1 MCLIIHKPDANSK
14 IPNEYIKNAENI
26 NPDGFGITYLDG
38 PVPETHTTMC
48 YDEAH
53 DLIIEERPFVA
64 HYRYATVGDVNE
76 HNCHPFSFGTNH
88 WLYSNGTV
96 ADLGDKNKCDTKVV
110 AEYLNKTPKQYWH
123 MMLSMTDT
131 RFTIINDKCR
141 VKRYG
146 KWHIKD
152 GIYYSK
158 NNCFFKKSVGYN
170 TYYDSKG
177 WAFDPNDAVNP
188 YYDDDFDYDDD
199 FESNNFIAVYGTLKH
214 GESNNALISGSNF
227 VGTGVTVD
235 RYPMFYSVD
244 NRGYKGIPYV
254 YDYPDEGN
262 QIQVEVYEVDDPLM
276 REDIDI
282 LEGHPT
288 HYTRQ
293 QIEIRLDNDELVT
306 AWLYFSATDFG
317 YNQLEPM
324 KSVY

>member
-1 MCLIIHKPDANSK
+1 MCLIIHKPNAESK
-14 IPNEYIKNAENI
+14 IPANYIKNAETI

-38 PVPETHTTMC
+38 PTPETHTTMC
-48 YDEAH
+48 YNEAH
-53 DLIIEERPFVA
+53 DLITQERPFVA
-64 HYRYATVGDVNE
+64 HYRYATVGNVNE

-96 ADLGDKNKCDTKVV
+96 ADLGNKNKSDTKVV
-110 AEYLNKTPKQYWH
+110 AEYLNKVPKKYWH

-158 NNCFFKKSVGYN
+158 DNCFFDRTVGYN

-177 WAFDPNDAVNP
+177 WAYDPYEDDYD
-188 YYDDDFDYDDD
+188 YYDD
-199 FESNNFIAVYGTLKH
+199 FEDNHFIAVYGTLKH
-214 GESNNALISGSNF
+214 GESNNHLISGSNF
-227 VGTGVTVD
+227 VGTGHTVNK
-235 RYPMFYSVD
+235 YPMLFSTD
-244 NRGYKGIPYV
+244 RNGYKGIPYV
-254 YDYPDEGN
+254 YNHSGIGH

-282 LEGHPT
+282 LEGHPS

-293 QIEIRLDNDELVT
+293 QIDIQLDNDELVS
-306 AWLYFSATDFG
+306 AWLYFSASNYG
-317 YNQLEPM
+317 YNTQEPM
-324 KSVY
+324 KSIY